1 MLLKRIV
8 LAVLSLAT
16 LGRPANATAAE
27 ESSPPQPQESV
38 AVPAISRESVR
49 RHIDYLASPKLEGRG
64 TSRGKQLARDY
75 IKREL
80 EEMHLEPLFGES
92 GYEQNIP
99 GVADQ
104 QGQPTSLGKNLGGWI
119 RGSDPAL
126 RDEFVI
132 LSAHYDHLGVDGTG
146 HIYAGADDNAGS
158 VAMLLEVARQFAT
171 GGQAPR
177 RSLVFLSCDLEEKM
191 LWGARWFVAH
201 PPWPMKQVKLFI
213 TAEMIGRTLGDL
225 PLKTIFVMGSEHGSG
240 LRDIVNSSSD
250 PAEMGVSHLGI
261 DIVGTRSDY
270 GPFQSEKVPF
280 LFFSGGQHPDYHTP
294 RDTPE
299 RVDATRVARVSNLIA
314 AVCRKVA
321 QADSAPTWIERPSRD
336 LDEIRTLHG
345 VTDLVLKADAA
356 AVQSGGKQLSQTQRF
371 TVTSMHQKTAQI
383 LARGTIQADERPW
396 IIRTAQLLL
405 LTVF

>member
-1 MLLKRIV
+1 MTDRRFA
-8 LAVLSLAT
+8 LAALAAVSFF
-16 LGRPANATAAE
+16 RPLTATAGDDNSQKAV
-27 ESSPPQPQESV
+27 QEAQSV
-38 AVPAISRESVR
+38 PGISGAAVR
-49 RHIDYLASPKLEGRG
+49 RHIDYLAGPKLEGRG
-64 TSRGKQLARDY
+64 TPRGKQLARDY
-75 IKREL
+75 IKKQFEEL
-80 EEMHLEPLFGES
+80 HLEPLFGKS
-92 GYEQNIP
+92 VFEQDIP

-104 QGQPTSLGKNLGGWI
+104 QGKPTLLGKNLGGWLP
-119 RGSDPAL
+119 GSDPAL
-126 RDEFVI
+126 RDEYVI
-132 LSAHYDHLGVDGTG
+132 LSAHYDHLGVDGGG

-158 VAMLLEVARQFAT
+158 VAMLLEVARQFSA
-171 GGQAPR
+171 GGKPPR

-191 LWGARWFVAH
+191 LWGSRWFVAH
-201 PPWPMKQVKLFI
+201 SPWPLKQAKLFI

-240 LRDIVNSSSD
+240 LRSVVNSCTLPD
-250 PAEMGVSHLGI
+250 ELGVSHLGV

-299 RVDATRVARVSNLIA
+299 RVDAARVASVANLVA
-314 AVCRKVA
+314 AVCEKVA
-321 QADSAPTWIERPSRD
+321 QANDAPKWIERPERD

-345 VTDLVLKADAA
+345 ITDLVLKADDAA
-356 AVQSGGKQLSQTQRF
+356 ARSGGKQLSQTQRF
-371 TVTSMHQKTAQI
+371 TVTSMHQRTAQI
-383 LARGTIQADERPW
+383 IARGTVQPDERPW